1 MIDKRVSTADEALA
15 GIADGATVMLSG
27 FQGSGVANALISAL
41 IETGTRN
48 LTLIAN
54 GAGHPA
60 SKQGELIGS
69 GAVAKLICSSARGR
83 GRESTPFEERWLAGD
98 IELELVP
105 QGTFAERIRAG
116 GAGIPAFY
124 TPVGADT
131 ALAEGKERRT
141 IDGRDCILE
150 TALTADFTLLRA
162 ERGDRWG
169 NLVYV
174 GTQANFSPVMAMAGR
189 VTVAEVSSFAPDG
202 ALAPESIRTPGIFVN
217 RIVEQPDTR

>member
-27 FQGSGVANALISAL
+27 FQGSGVANALIGAL

-60 SKQGELIGS
+60 SKQKELIGS

-83 GRESTPFEERWLAGD
+83 GRESTPFEERWLAGE

-105 QGTFAERIRAG
+105 QGTFTERIRAG

>member
-27 FQGSGVANALISAL
+27 FQGSGVANALIGAL